1 MVIEK
6 IHAVWLGNRLSA
18 LALACIDDWNKQG
31 FEYKVWTEEDSLIKK
46 WINECEFAKECYD
59 RKLYAFVSD
68 YLRLKV
74 LQHEGGLYLDTD
86 VTIRKKPFH
95 LFEGQQFV
103 IGFASENH
111 VGISTIYSMPDSDVL
126 NDVICFYE
134 NEIMQSPL
142 FMGPK
147 IMSKFVLE
155 GNYKGIK
162 ILPIDYFHG
171 YKGKGKEHIPCSD
184 NYVIHWGEF
193 SWKNPKKV
201 SYLKSKHM
209 GFWGK
214 LYTSQKYL
222 FRK

>member
-1 MVIEK
+1 M
-6 IHAVWLGNRLSA
+6 
-18 LALACIDDWNKQG
+18 
-31 FEYKVWTEEDSLIKK
+31 
-46 WINECEFAKECYD
+46 NECEFAKECYD

-147 IMSKFVLE
+147 IMSKF
-155 GNYKGIK
+155 
-162 ILPIDYFHG
+162 F
-171 YKGKGKEHIPCSD
+171 
-184 NYVIHWGEF
+184 
-193 SWKNPKKV
+193 
-201 SYLKSKHM
+201 
-209 GFWGK
+209 
-214 LYTSQKYL
+214 
-222 FRK
+222 